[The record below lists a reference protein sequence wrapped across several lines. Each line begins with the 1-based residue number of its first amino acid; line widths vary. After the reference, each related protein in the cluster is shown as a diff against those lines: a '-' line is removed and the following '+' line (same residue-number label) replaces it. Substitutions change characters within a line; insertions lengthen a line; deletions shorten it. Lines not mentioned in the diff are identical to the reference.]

1 MTSKKENV
9 IKNRYDITCFIQ
21 AENCNPNGD
30 PDLGNSPRQD
40 SETEK
45 GIITDVAIKRRIRN
59 YVQAAKNG
67 EPGYDILVKPG
78 ESMNLK
84 IAEIVAKAYGKKN
97 DETLPKKDEN
107 KKVDEAAT
115 IACENYWDVRTFGAV
130 LSSGLNAGQI
140 QGAVQ
145 IGMASSLDPIA
156 VEDITITRMAY
167 TTKKDFTTVED
178 YQKEKADQPIDKR
191 RTMGTKQYIPYGL
204 YKVKIT
210 VSANLAEKVG
220 FSEDDLS
227 LFLEALMQSYSSE
240 VSATKMG
247 MDVLAPVVV
256 FKHVGTQPEGNNTEQ
271 NEKCAKLGCAP
282 AYKLFDLVDVHKK
295 EGVDAPRSYKDYG
308 ASIDMSKVPNG
319 VVVGFKTSAF
329 SDVEWNPTDN
339 DWIEVRGR

>member
-1 MTSKKENV
+1 MCEI
-9 IKNRYDITCFIQ
+9 IKNRYDIVAMIQ

-30 PDLGNSPRQD
+30 PSLGNLPRQD
-40 SETEK
+40 ADTEK
-45 GIITDVAIKRRIRN
+45 GLITDVAIKRRIRN
-59 YVQAAKNG
+59 YVQNAFAGK
-67 EPGYDILVKPG
+67 EGYDILVKQG
-78 ESMNLK
+78 ESLNK
-84 IAEIVAKAYGKKN
+84 DIAKLVLESAGVKN
-97 DETLPKKDEN
+97 ANDLPKVSNTDK
-107 KKVDEAAT
+107 ASQL
-115 IACENYWDVRTFGAV
+115 ACSTYWDVRTFGAV

-145 IGMASSLDPIA
+145 IGMASSLDPIT

-167 TTKKDFTTVED
+167 ADAKDLKTVEE
-178 YQKEKADQPIDKR
+178 YEKEEAERPTDKR

-220 FSEDDLS
+220 FSEEDLS
-227 LFLEALMQSYSSE
+227 VFLEALMQSYSTE

-247 MDVLAPVVV
+247 MEVLAPVVV
-256 FKHVGTQPEGNNTEQ
+256 FKHVGTQAEGKNKEQ
-271 NEKCAKLGCAP
+271 NERCAKLGCAP

-295 EGVDAPRSYKDYG
+295 EGVDVPRSYKDYE

-319 VVVGFKTSAF
+319 VVVGFKTSAYT
-329 SDVEWNPTDN
+329 DVEWNPTDN